1 MDDRQVRGLLSAVL
15 ADALKR
21 GHPARETDPSR
32 FSAPALRIELN
43 RTYRRYRLR
52 PLRFLIAGLAAAST
66 LLLSYSTKADVPP
79 QAVSPRTSPAGNY
92 LAARFAGSS
101 RDMAAAAA
109 YYRAALRADPRNE
122 DLIER
127 TFLVVLANGAGEEA
141 MALAERLSTIDRN
154 QRVARLALAV
164 RALKRGQNAQARS
177 QL

>member
-1 MDDRQVRGLLSAVL
+1 MN
-15 ADALKR
+15 R
-21 GHPARETDPSR
+21 GHPAFERGPSR
-32 FSAPALRIELN
+32 LSAHAPRIELN
-43 RTYRRYRLR
+43 RNYRRYRLR

-66 LLLSYSTKADVPP
+66 LLISYTTKADAPP
-79 QAVSPRTSPAGNY
+79 QAVIARTSPAGNY

-127 TFLVVLANGAGEEA
+127 TFLVVLASAGIEEA
-141 MALAERLSTIDRN
+141 MPLAERLSGIDRN

-164 RALKRGQNAQARS
+164 RALK
-177 QL
+177 